1 MTSLL
6 AAPSPA
12 ATAVDTGSGVAI
24 ETDGLTKSFGKSIV
38 VEDLALRVPT
48 GSVFGFLG
56 PNGSGKTTTIRMLLG
71 LLVPDDGAVRLLG
84 SPIPS
89 AGRKVLPSVGALIA
103 DGRSPVAVRAAEPVA
118 PRRGRTMPTTGRRI
132 ASTKHWRAVHCA
144 APSATRRSLACASG
158 WDSNLAA
165 PNLILD
171 GRPTHGSTGHR
182 EIVTIRELAADK
194 TVFLSSHLLA
204 EIEQVCTHVAIMSAG
219 RLVAQGELGE
229 LQSTTATVVRIDTDD
244 TELAAGVLRD
254 RGLVPS
260 FDGPHLTAKFDG
272 TRPED
277 LSRALVER
285 GVGLR
290 GFVIERPSLE
300 DYFVALTGEGFD
312 VAQWWPPVRAPAYPG
327 VCSRSWRCR
336 CHPRWWC
343 GSRWPRQPGRP
354 SFLFRR

>member
-6 AAPSPA
+6 AAPIPTA
-12 ATAVDTGSGVAI
+12 AAVDTGSDVAI
-24 ETDGLTKSFGKSIV
+24 ETDGLTKRFGKSTV
-38 VEDLALRVPT
+38 VEDLALHVPT

-89 AGRKVLPSVGALIA
+89 AGRKVLPLVGALI
-103 DGRSPVAVRAAEPVA
+103 DGPAFYPWLSGRQNLWRLDAAGPDA
-118 PRRGRTMPTTGRRI
+118 HRGTRRGRIDDALARVGLTAAG
-132 ASTKHWRAVHCA
+132 TKRYKAY
-144 APSATRRSLACASG
+144 SLG
-158 WDSNLAA
+158 MRQRLGLANA
-165 PNLILD
+165 LLRPRELLILD
-171 GRPTHGSTGHR
+171 EPTNGMDPQGTR
-182 EIVTIRELAADK
+182 EIRHLIRELAADGT

-204 EIEQVCTHVAIMSAG
+204 EIEQVCTHVAVMSAG
-219 RLVAQGELGE
+219 RLVAQGELGA

-260 FDGPHLTAKFDG
+260 LDGQHVTAKFDG

-300 DYFVALTGEGFD
+300 DTFVALTGEGFD
-312 VAQWWPPVRAPAYPG
+312 VAQ
-327 VCSRSWRCR
+327 
-336 CHPRWWC
+336 
-343 GSRWPRQPGRP
+343 
-354 SFLFRR
+354 